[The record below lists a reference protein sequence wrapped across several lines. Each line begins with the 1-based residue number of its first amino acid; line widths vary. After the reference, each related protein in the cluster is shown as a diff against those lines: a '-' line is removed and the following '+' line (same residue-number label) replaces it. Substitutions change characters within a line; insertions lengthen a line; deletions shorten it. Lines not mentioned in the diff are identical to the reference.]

1 MTLICIYFIMLQTG
15 LNFGERI
22 LMHSYAP
29 DALYDLW
36 QEQGQDNVFVLQ
48 TTHVLCLMFFL
59 LLLSLTYLC
68 YVDSAAKVLAAD
80 ACEAAE
86 TDAADACEA
95 AETDAADADADAL
108 LYEGQYFKQLE
119 EMPETELSP
128 EELAVISQ
136 HVLIETTPKGIV
148 HMSYN
153 DKTDMFDYYTD
164 KYIDITYE
172 ILDTVARL
180 FAITF
185 RCKKVCVNYREEL
198 RKGEQKM
205 LSEIEFD
212 KLQKEIKER
221 QLVNNKER
229 SVFAAFKGY
238 NKKNGNVVKKYYIMT
253 EKANKFKYKGKI
265 LLKENTKEEE
275 KTQVNISYN
284 DFKMMQERDKNT
296 STTL

>member
-1 MTLICIYFIMLQTG
+1 MALIFIYFIMIQTG
-15 LNFGERI
+15 LNFCERI
-22 LMHSYAP
+22 VMHSYA
-29 DALYDLW
+29 LYDRW
-36 QEQGQDNVFVLQ
+36 QQQGQDNVFVLQ

-68 YVDSAAKVLAAD
+68 YGDSAAKVLAAD
-80 ACEAAE
+80 
-86 TDAADACEA
+86 ADACEA

-164 KYIDITYE
+164 KYTDITYE

-185 RCKKVCVNYREEL
+185 RCKQVCVNYREEL

-212 KLQKEIKER
+212 TLQKDIKER
-221 QLVNNKER
+221 QLANNTER
-229 SVFAAFKGY
+229 SVFATFKGY

-265 LLKENTKEEE
+265 LLKETTKEEEE